1 MKEDPTITGLR
12 ALQMEV
18 ALGKA
23 IGLSRQQARE
33 MWRAMQ
39 LIATKASVAGMPGN
53 LIQLAS
59 EFNRCPTAWKV
70 VADKAFVNER
80 NTGKR
85 KPVGSVRT

>member
-1 MKEDPTITGLR
+1 MIEDPAITGLR

-23 IGLSRQQARE
+23 IGLSCPQARE

-39 LIATKASVAGMPGN
+39 LIATKTSVEGMPGN
-53 LIQLAS
+53 LIQLAM
-59 EFNRCPTAWKV
+59 EFNRCPIAWKV

-85 KPVGSVRT
+85 KPSGSVRT